1 MFNALRGQLRRD
13 AENARMTGYYASMIH
28 AQKGLAIKDF
38 GLFPWEKEQDY
49 APVFSKVD
57 PEAFERIKAFK
68 FPGEE

>member
-1 MFNALRGQLRRD
+1 MRRD
-13 AENARMTGYYASMIH
+13 AEQARLIGYYASGIH
-28 AQKGLAIKDF
+28 AGKRIKINDF
-38 GLFPWEKEQDY
+38 GVFPWEKEQDY